1 MNYVLCCLQNNTDS
15 QIYSFSQYNLKHYIC
30 LYKKPKKNKI
40 AHDMKNLTFVYKS
53 IIKVTKNIIQKRS
66 STQRI
71 IINENFP
78 TSVTNKQQR
87 KTNKTP

>member
-53 IIKVTKNIIQKRS
+53 YK
-66 STQRI
+66 
-71 IINENFP
+71 
-78 TSVTNKQQR
+78 
-87 KTNKTP
+87 